1 MEDGKSFEP
10 GEIVYLAAEVSAGGF
25 IFEVGTRAE
34 VRGVSGSRLELELS
48 AAEPVT
54 GRCPTDHVVRAAERR
69 PRTPVPWR
77 GWRVRLRP
85 GTV

>member
-1 MEDGKSFEP
+1 MENSRRFEP

-25 IFEVGTRAE
+25 IFEIGTRAE
-34 VRGVSGSRLELELS
+34 VRAAFESQLELELGI
-48 AAEPVT
+48 ETVT
-54 GRCPTDHVVRAAERR
+54 ARCPTDHVIRAAERR